1 MAIRDSEQVLE
12 YWDGAADGFDAI
24 YSGVKPSWAKF
35 LDRWLRRDM
44 YQRFE
49 WAMRNSGDVKGRSVC
64 DLGCGTGR
72 YVVAYAQLNARVVG
86 IDGSSNMVKRAREL
100 VEAAGV
106 SGRAKVQQADIL
118 DFQTDQLF
126 DVTLVMGVFD
136 YVQDARPYLRKIRGM
151 TAGVFLATFPRL
163 WTWRM
168 PMRKVRLGVLGCPVY
183 FYTAR
188 RIKALLGESGFA
200 CDRIDRV
207 GKLHCV
213 VAVPKEGARA

>member
-1 MAIRDSEQVLE
+1 MPIEDGTNVLE
-12 YWDGAADGFDAI
+12 YWDRLAGSFDAI
-24 YSGVKPSWAKF
+24 YSGAKPSWARF
-35 LDRWLRRDM
+35 LDQRLRRDM
-44 YQRFE
+44 YDRFN
-49 WAMRNSGDVKGRSVC
+49 WALQNSGDVKRRSVC

-72 YVVAYAQLNARVVG
+72 YVVAYAQLGARVLG
-86 IDGSSNMVKRAREL
+86 IDGSSNMVKRAHEL
-100 VEAAGV
+100 VEEAGV
-106 SGRAKVQQADIL
+106 SDQAQIRQADIL
-118 DFQTDQLF
+118 DFEADQLF
-126 DVTLVMGVFD
+126 DVTLAMGVFD
-136 YVQDARPYLRKIRGM
+136 YIRDARPYLRKIRGM

-168 PMRKVRLGVLGCPVY
+168 PIRKVRLGVLGCPVY

-188 RIKALLGESGFA
+188 QIEALLRESGFA